1 MSWRLDVSDL
11 PDLSRGA
18 TLLGTG
24 GGGDP
29 YIGQIM
35 LQQAILEKGP
45 VTVVAPDELPD
56 DAVVMPTSMMGAPTV
71 MTEKIPAGTEPVVA
85 LHSLERH
92 LGTRATHTMPVE
104 CGGINSMIPLIVGA
118 QLDLPV
124 VDGDGM
130 GRAFP
135 ELQMETFTI
144 YGVHGS
150 PMALASER
158 GEITIID
165 TADDNARMEWL
176 ARAVTIRLGGSGML
190 ASYTMSGA
198 EVRRSCV
205 PNTLTVALELGRALR
220 VAREEHQDVLTAL
233 NAALATTAY
242 HRAHRLLRGKVIDV
256 ERTVADGFTVGT
268 ATFRTEDGEE
278 LSVRF
283 QNENII
289 AVSGGRVRA
298 IVPDLICVLEAET
311 YEPITS
317 ERLRYGQR
325 VQVIAIGTP
334 PIMRQS
340 AALDLFGPRSFGLD
354 EDYVPVEDLTLR

>member
-1 MSWRLDVSDL
+1 MSWQLGIVDL

-29 YIGQIM
+29 YIGQLM
-35 LQQAILEKGP
+35 LQQAILSNGP
-45 VTVVAPDELPD
+45 VTIVTPDELPD
-56 DAVVMPTSMMGAPTV
+56 DAIVMPTSMMGAPTV
-71 MTEKIPAGTEPVVA
+71 MTEKIPAGTEAVTA
-85 LHSLERH
+85 LRSLVRH
-92 LGTRATHTMPVE
+92 LGVNATHTMPVE
-104 CGGINSMIPLIVGA
+104 CGGINSMIPLVVGA
-118 QLDLPV
+118 QLGLPV

-165 TADDNARMEWL
+165 TADDNGRMEWL

-190 ASYTMSGA
+190 SSYTMSGA
-198 EVRRSCV
+198 DVKLSCV
-205 PNTLTVALELGRALR
+205 PRTLTVALELGRALR
-220 VAREEHQDVLTAL
+220 VAREQHQDVLMAL
-233 NAALATTAY
+233 EKALTTTPY
-242 HRAHRLLRGKVIDV
+242 HSAHRLLRGKVVDV
-256 ERTVADGFTVGT
+256 ERTVTDGFTVGI
-268 ATFRTEDGEE
+268 AKFQSESGED
-278 LSVRF
+278 LTIRF
-283 QNENII
+283 QNENIV
-289 AVSGGRVRA
+289 AVSGGGIRA
-298 IVPDLICVLEAET
+298 IVPDLICVVEAEN

-334 PIMRQS
+334 PIMRQP
-340 AALDLFGPRSFGLD
+340 AALDIFGPRSFGLD
-354 EDYVPVEDLTLR
+354 EDYVPVEDLALT